1 MYFVFSSSFLEMAS
15 SRDEP
20 LEVVTKNADPNFFT
34 APKKNTMAERED
46 DNDEEEKTNTPLT
59 TMFSAAKVGDCAT
72 LSQTVHS
79 SNVNTVDSEG
89 STALHYAAQNGHV
102 EATSLLLRTGASV
115 NGVVA
120 SSKKKKPTP
129 LHDAC
134 LAGATSTVKVLVN
147 ANADLLARD
156 NIFQTPLHKAAE
168 GGHPS
173 TMTML
178 LGALTNQNLLH
189 KGLTATD
196 HNSQTPVMVA
206 EDCLALEERRER
218 MGESVVAA
226 VGETPK
232 WKDCLLLL
240 EQASLCAMPYYYE

>member
-1 MYFVFSSSFLEMAS
+1 MSPW
-15 SRDEP
+15 RK
-20 LEVVTKNADPNFFT
+20 VTKLPIRIFSQHQ
-34 APKKNTMAERED
+34 KKNTMAERED
-46 DNDEEEKTNTPLT
+46 DNDEEEKTNTPLS
-59 TMFSAAKVGDCAT
+59 TMFAAAKVGDCAT
-72 LSQTVHS
+72 LSQTVNS
-79 SNVNTVDSEG
+79 SNVNSVDSEG

-102 EATSLLLRTGASV
+102 EATSLLLRVGASV

-120 SSKKKKPTP
+120 SKKKKPTTP
-129 LHDAC
+129 LHCAC
-134 LAGATSTVKVLVN
+134 FAGATSTVKILVD
-147 ANADLLARD
+147 ARADLLARD

-173 TMTML
+173 TVTML
-178 LGALTNQNLLH
+178 LGALRDRNLLH

-218 MGESVVAA
+218 MGESDVAA

-240 EQASLCAMPYYYE
+240 EQASICAVPYYYE